1 MRTKTVRTDRHT
13 DRHTPMTTI
22 PDGLRRA
29 GNNRKIKTTGVTH
42 DKTKVNVLTSA
53 SEIVFKFIELHYVG

>member
-1 MRTKTVRTDRHT
+1 MLKTYQF
-13 DRHTPMTTI
+13 
-22 PDGLRRA
+22 
-29 GNNRKIKTTGVTH
+29 KTHCKLENCKYHFARTH